1 MMMKI
6 VLIAFLIS
14 VVLTDDYSRAKLVF
28 RDFSSGHGSSSGAS
42 GYGGHSS
49 GYGSGGSGYGSGGH
63 GSGSGS
69 GEYLTP
75 IPIGPNCEECITIRH
90 TPGQPP
96 ELTGEYK

>member
-28 RDFSSGHGSSSGAS
+28 RDFSSGHGSSSGA
-42 GYGGHSS
+42 S

>member
-6 VLIAFLIS
+6 VLIAFFMS
-14 VVLTDDYSRAKLVF
+14 VVLTDDYSRAKLTF
-28 RDFSSGHGSSSGAS
+28 RDFSSGHGSSSGA
-42 GYGGHSS
+42 S